1 MNNREETLENLSNM
15 TTYLDIIN
23 RLDTKHKCTRDYAE
37 ILKCVADKYKI
48 ENTICSTKINKYV
61 ICLLR

>member
-23 RLDTKHKCTRDYAE
+23 RLDTKHKCTYEYAE
-37 ILKCVADKYKI
+37 ILKCVANKYKT
-48 ENTICSTKINKYV
+48 ENTICSTKINEYV
-61 ICLLR
+61 VCLLR